1 MLRVPRSRGA
11 LSGVMLVLL
20 GVWGALIPFIGPYFH
35 YAYTPSHAWV
45 STPGRFWLEIIPGA
59 AAALGGLILLG
70 SANRAVAA
78 FGAWLAA
85 LAGGWFVVGPALST
99 VWASSGFPQIGVPVG
114 GTLLRAAEQIGFFAG
129 LGAAIIFFG
138 ALALGR
144 MAVVGARDAE
154 LAAAPAQGAPLAA
167 ATAPDGR
174 LAAATAPDGRLAAA
188 TAPDGRLAA
197 ATAPD
202 GRRAA
207 AGAAGTEA
215 AHRRKETSM
224 LRGFKNF
231 LMQGDLVVIA
241 VGLVVALAFSV
252 LIKAFTDNIITPLVN
267 AAGGGGAAGQGLGW
281 TINGQRIN
289 LGAFISAVIYFIIF
303 VAVIY
308 FLIVVPYRAYMRRR
322 GTTVFGEPEPT
333 KACPECKAA
342 DLPIDATRCKYCAT
356 PLAVAA

>member
-1 MLRVPRSRGA
+1 VPGMLRVPRSRGV
-11 LSGVMLVLL
+11 LSGIMLVLL

-35 YAYTPSHAWV
+35 YAYTPDQAWV
-45 STPGRFWLEIIPGA
+45 YTPGRFWLEIVPGA
-59 AAALGGLILLG
+59 AAAVGGLILLA
-70 SANRAVAA
+70 SANRALAA

-85 LAGGWFVVGPALST
+85 LAGAWFLIGPAVST
-99 VWASSGFPQIGVPVG
+99 LWVSSGFPQIGVPAG
-114 GTLLRAAEQIGFFAG
+114 GTLLRAVEQIGFFAG
-129 LGAAIIFFG
+129 LGAAIVFFG

-144 MAVVGARDAE
+144 MAVIGARDVQ
-154 LAAAPAQGAPLAA
+154 LAAATTSDARPAS

-174 LAAATAPDGRLAAA
+174 PAAATAGDGQ
-188 TAPDGRLAA
+188 
-197 ATAPD
+197 
-202 GRRAA
+202 RAA
-207 AGAAGTEA
+207 AGAGGTQA
-215 AHRRKETSM
+215 AHPRKETSM

-241 VGLVVALAFSV
+241 VGLVVALAFST

-289 LGAFISAVIYFIIF
+289 LGAFISAIIYFVIF

-322 GTTVFGEPEPT
+322 GTTVFSEPEPT
-333 KACPECKAA
+333 KTCPECKAA
-342 DLPIDATRCKYCAT
+342 DLPLDATRCKYCAT
-356 PLAVAA
+356 ALAAAA